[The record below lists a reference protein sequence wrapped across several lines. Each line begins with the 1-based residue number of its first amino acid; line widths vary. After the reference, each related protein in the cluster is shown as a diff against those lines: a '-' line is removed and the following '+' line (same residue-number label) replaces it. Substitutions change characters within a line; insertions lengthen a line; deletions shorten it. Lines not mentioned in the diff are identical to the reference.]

1 MRAFPAK
8 RVHTW
13 KSSHL
18 FGQVCRI
25 QIIKQRQCQLYYTH
39 KRLSAKSHFASKK
52 YLIFCWPRWH
62 VSSFVVQAN
71 ASPPPSLFLP
81 SVQQPEAAS
90 CMLSP
95 LPPANQSNWQLLE
108 MCACLYSPAQARD
121 GRALEFRP
129 RLILNQRCQMAAHH
143 FGVGIRELSCT
154 SLGRNCF
161 VFFPTE
167 NECWRTVRDGAIT
180 ENCISVIALNVIRTD
195 S

>member
-1 MRAFPAK
+1 MSVVLYTQATLCEITF
-8 RVHTW
+8 
-13 KSSHL
+13 
-18 FGQVCRI
+18 RI
-25 QIIKQRQCQLYYTH
+25 QKVFDILLATLARVLLRCASE
-39 KRLSAKSHFASKK
+39 RL
-52 YLIFCWPRWH
+52 
-62 VSSFVVQAN
+62 
-71 ASPPPSLFLP
+71 PPPSLFLP